1 MWRRSWTV
9 ASGVSRQP
17 RERPEPSSSSAV
29 PRFTGTAAA
38 RTVLAKTGSLRY
50 VSSLSGHVTTAAKE
64 RLVFSFMLNAY
75 TGTTV
80 SGREVIDE
88 LAVLLANFSGK
99 SDGP

>member
-1 MWRRSWTV
+1 MLFRS
-9 ASGVSRQP
+9 
-17 RERPEPSSSSAV
+17 
-29 PRFTGTAAA
+29 A
-38 RTVLAKTGSLRY
+38 RNILAKTGSLRY

-88 LAVLLANFSGK
+88 LAVLLANFSGR
-99 SDGP
+99 SE